1 MIYTFPEIKQRIIQR
16 HCTIVATASAFPQK
30 VVTNAE
36 IIKDYNHGVTDIAV
50 QKTFG
55 VKERHVAEFGVVDT
69 DLLSRAASA
78 CLMKAGIR
86 PEQLSK
92 LIVNKFLGD
101 RVLPM
106 TASLVQKKLNCP
118 DAIQSFDVDGGAN
131 SFLQA
136 LDLAS
141 SAINSGDGYILIV
154 SGGIINTLVSRTDP
168 RHAFLYGDGAGA
180 VLLGPT
186 DRKHIESSYFY
197 TNYMYADLAVGFTH
211 LNKVSSDI
219 HEKKEFNSLY
229 EQYHTGNWKDAQ
241 EFILEACKTTAE
253 KMLGV
258 LELGMNDID
267 FFLITENNS
276 RLWESIIA
284 KLEIDK
290 SKTISVI
297 HKYGNT
303 MSAMLPLLLD
313 EAFKVERI
321 KSGDRIMILSVG
333 EGISGGGLIYK
344 V

>member
-1 MIYTFPEIKQRIIQR
+1 MVFTFPEIRQRLIQR
-16 HCTIVATASAFPQK
+16 HCTIIATATAFPEK
-30 VVTNAE
+30 VVTNEE
-36 IIKDYNHGVTDIAV
+36 IITDYNHGVTDIAV

-55 VKERHVAEFGVVDT
+55 VKERHVAEVGVVDS

-78 CLMKAGIR
+78 CLSKAGIK

-92 LIVNKFLGD
+92 LIVNKFMGD
-101 RVLPM
+101 RSLPM

-118 DAIQSFDVDGGAN
+118 EAIQSIDVDGGAN

-136 LDLAS
+136 FDLAS

-154 SGGIINTLVSRTDP
+154 SGGIINMLVGRTDP

-197 TNYMYADLAVGFTH
+197 TNCKYADLAVGALH
-211 LNKVSSDI
+211 VNNISSDI
-219 HEKKEFNSLY
+219 HEKKEFDGLY
-229 EQYHTGNWKDAQ
+229 NQYVTGNWKDAQ
-241 EFILEACKTTAE
+241 EFILDACKTTAQ
-253 KMLGV
+253 KMLGA

-267 FFLITENNS
+267 LFLITENNS
-276 RLWESIIA
+276 RLWESIISTL
-284 KLEIDK
+284 KIDK
-290 SKTISVI
+290 CKTVSVI

-303 MSAMLPLLLD
+303 MSAILPVLLD
-313 EAFKVERI
+313 EAYKEGRI
-321 KSGDRIMILSVG
+321 KSGTRIMILSIG